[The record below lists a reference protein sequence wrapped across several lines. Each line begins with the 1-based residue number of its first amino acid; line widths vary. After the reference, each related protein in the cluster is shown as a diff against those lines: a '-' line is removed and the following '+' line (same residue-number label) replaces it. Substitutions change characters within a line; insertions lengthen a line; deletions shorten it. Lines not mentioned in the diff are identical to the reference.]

1 MILQGKQLSLQFNQ
15 RMILKSV
22 DIDVRPGE
30 LLGLIGPNGAGKT
43 SLLRSLAGLQKT
55 DTGSVCL
62 NNVELDQINRKQ
74 LARTLAYLEQGAPAH
89 WPLRVSRLV
98 ELGRLPFLNPWEK
111 LSGNDREI
119 VNFAMQQ
126 AEVEQFAERTV
137 NTLSGG
143 ERLRVLIA
151 RMFATQANILL
162 ADEPIAAL
170 DPYHQLHTMEL
181 FRDHCDR
188 GGSAVVVMH
197 DLNMASRFCH
207 RLALMDTGEIV
218 SEGSPRQ
225 VLSTERLSAVYGIE
239 SELFNNESTG
249 LTVIAKGR
257 LQH

>member
-15 RMILKSV
+15 RMILKQL

-43 SLLRSLAGLQKT
+43 SLLRTLAGLQIP
-55 DTGSVCL
+55 DAGSVSMDNTAL
-62 NNVELDQINRKQ
+62 ESINPKQ
-74 LARTLAYLEQGAPAH
+74 LAKTLAYLEQGAPAH
-89 WPLRVSRLV
+89 WPLRVRRIV
-98 ELGRLPFLNPWEK
+98 ELGRLPYLNPWEK
-111 LSGNDREI
+111 LSSSDGDI
-119 VNFAMQQ
+119 VDFAMRQ
-126 AEVEQFAERTV
+126 AEVESFAQRTV

-151 RMFATQANILL
+151 RMLATQANVLL

-197 DLNMASRFCH
+197 DLNMAARFCH
-207 RLALMDTGEIV
+207 RLALMDAGHIV
-218 SEGSPRQ
+218 SEGSPQQ
-225 VLSTERLSAVYGIE
+225 VLSTQRLAAVYGID
-239 SELFNNESTG
+239 SELMDNELTG

-257 LQH
+257 IPH